1 MMSVLT
7 GKALPY
13 IATITVMIVAA
24 MGLAIW
30 MLMQE
35 RDSLNQMV
43 GQLDQAN
50 KQQEQTIRDNAATYK
65 ALQAELQYREALV
78 TRTRKSKQQAE
89 RKANEAINQLRKAL
103 HADACANTVHPAAV
117 TDSLRT
123 RSPADKDSD

>member
-78 TRTRKSKQQAE
+78 TRTLKSKQQAE

-103 HADACANTVHPAAV
+103 QADACANTVHPAAV

-123 RSPADKDSD
+123 RSTADKDSD